1 MAREGG
7 AYLAL
12 GLGLLVANL
21 KVLCALDGLQADG
34 LAVGARQTQGDLLGS
49 LRLLVEDGLRLTT
62 KPSLLAVVPPLALRH
77 KRGLAG
83 LVLRNLEDLVVA
95 ALGRLAEGLGRLRG
109 VHHCKV
115 PARVGAETQA
125 SSGATGNERSATG
138 VPRGQPA
145 DVGIIP
151 NKRQF
156 QLRQSPPGA
165 APLHPMTTTPH
176 LLRPT
181 LRCRRWSPEAPIGI
195 LRRLT
200 SMGYVILPRAPSLA
214 LLRPSRPLRVPS
226 GTSLRRKAGDHDCV
240 PWCVHAFHERPCLL
254 VHAAPE
260 SQTSSQRD
268 NTRVRFRCGGDLP
281 CSSGARVH

>member
-176 LLRPT
+176 LLEADSSMSPLVSRGSNRHSEAVDVHGIRYTATSAIARPPT
-181 LRCRRWSPEAPIGI
+181 SIASPP
-195 LRRLT
+195 
-200 SMGYVILPRAPSLA
+200 
-214 LLRPSRPLRVPS
+214 RPLRHKP
-226 GTSLRRKAGDHDCV
+226 
-240 PWCVHAFHERPCLL
+240 
-254 VHAAPE
+254 AP
-260 SQTSSQRD
+260 QGWQ
-268 NTRVRFRCGGDLP
+268 P
-281 CSSGARVH
+281 